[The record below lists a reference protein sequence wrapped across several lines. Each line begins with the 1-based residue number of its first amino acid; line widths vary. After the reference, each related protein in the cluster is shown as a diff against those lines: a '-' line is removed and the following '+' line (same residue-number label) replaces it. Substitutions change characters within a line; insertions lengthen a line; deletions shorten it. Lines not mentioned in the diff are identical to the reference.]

1 MELSPRDLALVQLV
15 ARFSQLA
22 APHLGEVIFGERSC
36 TPLDRALAR
45 LVRHDYLRRVGR
57 RSTDDRPGSGG
68 YVYELGKAGWAAAGK
83 PQRYRR
89 KYGIS
94 NHTLKVADVYVEL
107 L

>member
-45 LVRHDYLRRVGR
+45 LVRHNYLRRVGR
-57 RSTDDRPGSGG
+57 RSTEDRPGSGG
-68 YVYELGKAGWAAAGK
+68 YVYELGKIGWAELES
-83 PQRYRR
+83 RTI
-89 KYGIS
+89 IS
-94 NHTLKVADVYVEL
+94 GNTA
-107 L
+107 